1 MFEYA
6 VILLFPVSAGVEK
19 KKIKG
24 KLNKLLY
31 SVLDMNMLNK
41 LSFKDLKMFLI
52 SLRCIPRFL

>member
-24 KLNKLLY
+24 KLNKLLLY
-31 SVLDMNMLNK
+31 Y
-41 LSFKDLKMFLI
+41 
-52 SLRCIPRFL
+52 RFTQSKT